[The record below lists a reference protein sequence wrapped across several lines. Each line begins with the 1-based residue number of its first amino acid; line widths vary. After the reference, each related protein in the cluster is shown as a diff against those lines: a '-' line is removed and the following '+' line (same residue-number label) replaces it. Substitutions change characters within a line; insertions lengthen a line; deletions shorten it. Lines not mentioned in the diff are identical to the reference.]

1 MGGKTPL
8 GLKIKE
14 LRTERG
20 WTQKELGR
28 RSGIVRESISAVEIG
43 KSRKPSGETLIKL
56 ARAFGIR
63 PEELYE
69 AAGYIKN
76 AKAAY
81 QYKESPQEA
90 IDRLKLALPKPVP
103 FYEDYEPHA
112 TGLRE
117 PADYVYPISEI
128 SPSMEAYRIR
138 GDCLEP
144 HVKDRDIV
152 VINRQ
157 AEVNNGDIAV
167 VLVGGNIA
175 VAQVRKVVG
184 ELWLENNRGRLPA
197 EECQIIGVVTEVIRK
212 LK

>member
-1 MGGKTPL
+1 MATRL
-8 GLKIKE
+8 GEKIKT
-14 LRTERG
+14 LREERG
-20 WTQKELGR
+20 WTQNELSR
-28 RSGIVRESISAVEIG
+28 RATIARTNLASIETG
-43 KSRKPSGETLIKL
+43 KVKNPSTNTLLRL

-112 TGLRE
+112 AGLRE

-128 SPSMEAYRIR
+128 SPSMEA
-138 GDCLEP
+138 
-144 HVKDRDIV
+144 
-152 VINRQ
+152 
-157 AEVNNGDIAV
+157 
-167 VLVGGNIA
+167 
-175 VAQVRKVVG
+175 
-184 ELWLENNRGRLPA
+184 
-197 EECQIIGVVTEVIRK
+197 
-212 LK
+212 